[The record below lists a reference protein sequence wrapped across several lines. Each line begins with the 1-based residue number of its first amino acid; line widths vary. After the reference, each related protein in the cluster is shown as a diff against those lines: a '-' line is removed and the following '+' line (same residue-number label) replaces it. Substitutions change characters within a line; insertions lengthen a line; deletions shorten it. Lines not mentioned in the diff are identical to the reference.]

1 MFLDFCSVGIP
12 GHDEYDK
19 VSFIIRIIKGG
30 SQLILIFEGER
41 DAVLSCQQKSLLV
54 LCEVFIQR
62 IMHFGETVHI

>member
-12 GHDEYDK
+12 GHDEY
-19 VSFIIRIIKGG
+19 FIIRIIKGG

-54 LCEVFIQR
+54 LREVFIQR
-62 IMHFGETVHI
+62 ITHFGETVHI

>member
-19 VSFIIRIIKGG
+19 VAFIIRIIKGG

-54 LCEVFIQR
+54 LREVFIQC
-62 IMHFGETVHI
+62 ITHFGETVHI